1 MDMETPRARRLKR
14 KTDNVAIVLTDSDEP
29 LVSSPAKRLRR
40 GPKGDSEP
48 SDSDKPLVSSPARRL
63 RRGSRT
69 ESPQTPRAKPNKD
82 QEEIDEDVKDL
93 QDSGMSFGSLGVSC
107 NILTGCLQL

>member
-14 KTDNVAIVLTDSDEP
+14 KADNAPIVLSDSDKP

-48 SDSDKPLVSSPARRL
+48 SDPDKPLVSSPTKRL
-63 RRGSRT
+63 RRGSKS
-69 ESPQTPRAKPNKD
+69 ESPQTPRAKMDKD

-93 QDSGMSFGSLGVSC
+93 QDSGMSCMCMSWSLM
-107 NILTGCLQL
+107 Q